1 MATRHQETTIHIDD
15 TIKTG
20 NLYLKRGKNGQI
32 MPYYYIDCSLPNLPP
47 RLTRFDRSTGMTDI
61 DLATKKAITMCKEE
75 YKHRLSYGD
84 RSKNISN
91 VKLYENFINF
101 MKKNVAGSVPKLKG
115 GAWTYDDL
123 KKNRG
128 FVENYIAP
136 SIGRKELKN
145 INELDLEDLV
155 ATMRDQG
162 KSDKTISNCRT
173 TFHYL
178 WKYAQVRGIVGNIMP
193 KFPPL
198 KPTRYT
204 STGVK
209 QGFGFIT
216 TKQFKEALGKLD
228 KAMKRNDITE
238 NQRHKLYMFSMWWK
252 LLADTGMRP
261 MLRTPLKL
269 EEETRNGKWILFPR
283 YEKGIRYVANGTK
296 ISIDLVDELNAYYKD
311 MKIKNEELV
320 MVGLD
325 GKLLTQ
331 KAYEIGHKQVMEVV
345 GWKDLKDKHGRH
357 INTYSIRHLHITH
370 ALQGGEKK
378 IDIAKRCGT
387 SVEMID
393 SIYYEYSHSERNSLL
408 A

>member
-61 DLATKKAITMCKEE
+61 NLATKKAITMCQEE

-145 INELDLEDLV
+145 IKNLELLEL
-155 ATMRDQG
+155 
-162 KSDKTISNCRT
+162 
-173 TFHYL
+173 YE
-178 WKYAQVRGIVGNIMP
+178 VRLERLP
-193 KFPPL
+193 
-198 KPTRYT
+198 R
-204 STGVK
+204 
-209 QGFGFIT
+209 
-216 TKQFKEALGKLD
+216 
-228 KAMKRNDITE
+228 
-238 NQRHKLYMFSMWWK
+238 
-252 LLADTGMRP
+252 LLAMEYILLRQVSILAGSFDQNAK
-261 MLRTPLKL
+261 MLLCHLK
-269 EEETRNGKWILFPR
+269 
-283 YEKGIRYVANGTK
+283 
-296 ISIDLVDELNAYYKD
+296 
-311 MKIKNEELV
+311 M
-320 MVGLD
+320 
-325 GKLLTQ
+325 
-331 KAYEIGHKQVMEVV
+331 
-345 GWKDLKDKHGRH
+345 
-357 INTYSIRHLHITH
+357 
-370 ALQGGEKK
+370 
-378 IDIAKRCGT
+378 
-387 SVEMID
+387 
-393 SIYYEYSHSERNSLL
+393 
-408 A
+408 